1 MPEAIALAAGH
12 SFMSQPMAT
21 KKPRLRLSDEVRFFS
36 SWLRNPLKVGAIAP
50 SSPALT
56 RAMAAAVNLELPGPV
71 VELGPG
77 TGVATKALLA
87 RGIKPERLV
96 LVEYSREF
104 CDLLRQ
110 RYPGVTVVQG
120 DAYRLSETLAHVV
133 REPLAAIVSGLPLL
147 TRPLPERVRLLES
160 ALGMLGP
167 GAPFI
172 QFSYGPKAPVPARPG
187 HYSVT
192 GTRRIWRNIP
202 PARIWVYR
210 RERRG

>member
-1 MPEAIALAAGH
+1 MV
-12 SFMSQPMAT
+12 T
-21 KKPRLRLSDEVRFFS
+21 KKPKLRLSDELRFLS
-36 SWLRNPLKVGAIAP
+36 SWIRSPLKMGAVAP

-56 RAMAAAVNLELPGPV
+56 RAMAAEVNLDLPGPV

-77 TGVATKALLA
+77 TGVATKALIE

-110 RYPGVTVVQG
+110 RFPGVTVVQG
-120 DAYRLSETLAHVV
+120 DAYRLRETLAHIV

-160 ALGMLGP
+160 ALLMLGP
-167 GAPFI
+167 AAPFI

-187 HYSVT
+187 HWSVA
-192 GTRRIWRNIP
+192 GTPRIWQNFP
-202 PARIWVYR
+202 PARVWIYR
-210 RERRG
+210 RERQG